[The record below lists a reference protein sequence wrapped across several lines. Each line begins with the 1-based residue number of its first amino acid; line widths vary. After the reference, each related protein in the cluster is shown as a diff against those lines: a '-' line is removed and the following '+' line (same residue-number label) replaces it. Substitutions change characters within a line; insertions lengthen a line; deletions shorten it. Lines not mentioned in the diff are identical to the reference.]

1 MAKTLLDGVNEVLKR
16 VGVIAG
22 DAGTLATL
30 TDSARQ
36 VAIDTARQVINE
48 GIDELYSTTARAH
61 PREQAES
68 NLTLS
73 DGQRAYRLQE
83 DLVQIRWPF
92 IDKANNQFLGEYPGG
107 YNQML
112 IDDPEQDDTGLPH
125 FAALRPTDGRLHLDR
140 TPGAQEAGRTY
151 TYQYDRDLEL
161 TAVDDCVPFADAA
174 FRAMVPAWVQL
185 WKREMR
191 NEFDVELF
199 TASLGRASR
208 FLSQGQQRQTWFPR

>member
-1 MAKTLLDGVNEVLKR
+1 VAKTLLDGVNEVLKR